1 MNRDRILYINDRI
14 MRGSL
19 ILYVFVMTIPGTAT
33 LRAILLFGPIL
44 CLIIRGILTKRFP
57 IPHTPLDIPIL
68 LYSAIIVYK
77 TFTSI
82 DPGYSIN
89 ILRKSLLYQ
98 LAFYYLI
105 VSALN
110 SPKYTRRLLTM
121 LMITVT
127 MIASVGLMGYFSG
140 ELVKDGRATSFFTS
154 FGMVAFLTALVMPIA
169 LGRFLCTHGWQRSVS
184 LGVVLVCLTFMLAT
198 MSRGA
203 WISSLVAVS
212 ILAALKDRRMLVL
225 LMIGVLSAP
234 WFLPPDIVLRATS
247 ITSIEALEESEIFG
261 DRIWMWRSALEM
273 IKERP
278 WFGAG
283 YGNRIFQ
290 KLYPD
295 YIYSQSSGTV
305 FENAHNLYIQKVLET
320 GLLGLASFFVVVSV
334 IFWLIFKQLRRKPLP
349 MVESQLLG
357 IAGSFTVFLIF
368 SMSTFRYENEI
379 GILFW
384 ILAGCV
390 VALNQAGLP
399 LAGEDIGSHTE
410 YIP

>member
-1 MNRDRILYINDRI
+1 MNREQVLYINDRI

-19 ILYVFVMTIPGTAT
+19 ILYVFVMTIPHTAT
-33 LRAILLFGPIL
+33 LRAILLFTPIL
-44 CLIIRGILTKRFP
+44 GLIIRGILTKRFP

-68 LYSAIIVYK
+68 FYASIIVFK
-77 TFTSI
+77 TVTSI

-98 LAFYYLI
+98 MAFYYLT
-105 VSALN
+105 VSALD

-127 MIASVGLMGYFSG
+127 VIASVGLMGYLSG

-154 FGMVAFLTALVMPIA
+154 FGMVAFFTALVMPIA

-184 LGVVLVCLTFMLAT
+184 LGVVIVCLTFMLVT

-203 WISSLVAVS
+203 WISSLIAVS

-225 LMIGVLSAP
+225 LLIGVLSAP
-234 WFLPPDIVLRATS
+234 WFLPPDILLRATS
-247 ITSIEALEESEIFG
+247 ITSIEELEQSETFG
-261 DRIWMWRSALEM
+261 DRIWMWRSAAQM
-273 IKERP
+273 IRERP

-283 YGNRIFQ
+283 YGNRVFQ
-290 KLYPD
+290 RLYPD
-295 YIYSQSSGTV
+295 YMYSQSSGIV

-320 GLLGLASFFVVVSV
+320 GFFGLLSFLIIITGV
-334 IFWLIFKQLRRKPLP
+334 FWLIFIQIRRKPLP
-349 MVESQLLG
+349 IIESQLLG

-368 SMSTFRYENEI
+368 SLTTFRYENET

-384 ILAGCV
+384 ILVGCV
-390 VALNQAGLP
+390 VSLYQSGYP
-399 LAGEDIGSHTE
+399 LSRGDIGGKTE